1 MRKRILALLAALIF
15 LDLFAYQ
22 GQIRAQR
29 LFFNSSVSVTSTN
42 SAVSF
47 TDNGSGGSSVA
58 FLARH
63 VVVYS
68 LSTSANTC
76 YFDLK
81 DTTATTSDT
90 AIDPGGTWQMDFIEV
105 AGSSTSGWAGLGA
118 ICDTAQTA
126 TFRVTATR

>member
-1 MRKRILALLAALIF
+1 MRKRIFTLLAALIP
-15 LDLFAYQ
+15 LFAYQ
-22 GQIRAQR
+22 GQVGAQR
-29 LFFNSSVSVTSTN
+29 LFFNASVSVTSTN

-76 YFDLK
+76 TFDLK
-81 DTTATTSDT
+81 DTKIGRASCR
-90 AIDPGGTWQMDFIEV
+90 E
-105 AGSSTSGWAGLGA
+105 
-118 ICDTAQTA
+118 
-126 TFRVTATR
+126 RV

>member
-1 MRKRILALLAALIF
+1 MRRRIFTLLTALIL
-15 LDLFAYQ
+15 LDLFTYQ
-22 GQIRAQR
+22 GQVWAQR
-29 LFFNSSVSVTSTN
+29 LFFNSTVSVTSTN
-42 SAVSF
+42 SAISF

-63 VVVYS
+63 VVIYS

-81 DTTATTSDT
+81 DTTATTADIS
-90 AIDPGGTWQMDFIEV
+90 IDPGGTWQMDFIEV
-105 AGSSTSGWAGLGA
+105 AGSSTSGWPGLGA

>member
-1 MRKRILALLAALIF
+1 MRKRIFTLLAALIP
-15 LDLFAYQ
+15 LFAYQ
-22 GQIRAQR
+22 GQVGAQR
-29 LFFNSSVSVTSTN
+29 LFFNSTVNVTSTN

-58 FLARH
+58 FLARR

-76 YFDLK
+76 QFDLK
-81 DTTATTSDT
+81 DTTATTADIS
-90 AIDPGGTWQMDFIEV
+90 IDPGGTWQMDFIEV
-105 AGSSTSGWAGLGA
+105 AGSSTSGWPGLGA